1 MNTDE
6 NIDYTVLSD
15 EDLVGYALEDVNVF
29 GIIVERYEKRL
40 LRYIHRISAFS
51 EEGAQDILQEVF
63 IKAWK
68 NLNGFS
74 PRLKFSSWIYR
85 ITHNFVI
92 DTFRKSKSR
101 GDNEQVE
108 LTEELSLPSKDIS
121 EFDFD
126 AELSAKNMAKV
137 LQAMPEKYQTLLI
150 LHFLEEKDYLEIS
163 DILKLPK
170 GTIAS
175 RMSRAKEKF
184 KKVAQT
190 LSIQF

>member
-1 MNTDE
+1 MDTP
-6 NIDYTVLSD
+6 IDHSILSD
-15 EDLVGYALEDVNVF
+15 EELVAYAVADINVF
-29 GIIVERYEKRL
+29 ALIVERYEKPL

-51 EEGAQDILQEVF
+51 DEEAEDVLQEVF
-63 IKAWK
+63 LKAWK

-74 PRLKFSSWIYR
+74 SKLKFSSWIYR
-85 ITHNFVI
+85 ITHNLVI
-92 DTFRKSKSR
+92 DTFRKSKSS
-101 GDNEQVE
+101 GAEEQIE

-126 AELSAKNMAKV
+126 SDLSAKNIAQV
-137 LQAMPEKYQTLLI
+137 LESMPDKYKTLLI

-175 RMSRAKEKF
+175 RMSRAKEQF
-184 KKVAQT
+184 KKVTQN
-190 LSIQF
+190 LNIKF

>member
-1 MNTDE
+1 MDTST
-6 NIDYTVLSD
+6 DYTEISD
-15 EDLVGYALEDVNVF
+15 EALVEQALEDMSVF
-29 GIIVERYEKRL
+29 AVIVERYEQRL

-51 EEGAQDILQEVF
+51 DEAAEDILQEAF
-63 IKAWK
+63 LKAWK

-74 PRLKFSSWIYR
+74 PKLKFSSWIYR
-85 ITHNFVI
+85 ITHNLVI
-92 DTFRKSKSR
+92 DTFRKSKSS
-101 GDNEQVE
+101 GEQEQIE

-126 AELSAKNMAKV
+126 SEVSAKNMAKV
-137 LQAMPEKYQTLLI
+137 FQAMPEKYHSLLI

-175 RMSRAKEKF
+175 RMSRAKEQF
-184 KKVAQT
+184 KQVAKS
-190 LSIQF
+190 LNVQF